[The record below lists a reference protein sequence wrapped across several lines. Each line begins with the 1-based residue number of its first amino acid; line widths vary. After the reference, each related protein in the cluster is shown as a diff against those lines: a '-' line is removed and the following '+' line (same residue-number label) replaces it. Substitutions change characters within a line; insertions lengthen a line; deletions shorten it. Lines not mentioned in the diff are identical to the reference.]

1 MRAQPSL
8 NYSSSAL
15 GLQGL
20 GGWLAVVQVGLYI
33 TGIRLLLGLL
43 NSSIPNFTTEVWSV
57 LTSPESEH
65 YHPMWSNILIFE
77 ALFNTVFLAFVIYI
91 LVLFYQKKSIV
102 PRLFIIFY
110 SLSFFFSFFNL
121 LMLSQIPLA
130 RELLGEGVFRHTGR
144 ALLAC
149 AIWIPYFLRSE
160 RVRNTFVR

>member
-1 MRAQPSL
+1 MRGEPSL

-20 GGWLAVVQVGLYI
+20 GGWLVVVQVALYI
-33 TGIRLLLGLL
+33 TGIQMLLGLVT
-43 NSSIPNFTTEVWSV
+43 SSIPNFTTEVWSV
-57 LTSPESEH
+57 LTSPESEY
-65 YHPMWSNILIFE
+65 YHPMWSNILVFE
-77 ALFNTVFLAFVIYI
+77 AIYNVFFLAFVIYI

-102 PRLFIIFY
+102 PRLIIVFY
-110 SLSFFFSFFNL
+110 SLSLLFLFFNQ

-130 RELLGEGVFRHTGR
+130 QELLGEGGFRHVGR

-160 RVRNTFVR
+160 RVRITFVR